1 MAQKRQTVD
10 LDMGS
15 DAKVINLPTPTN
27 TGDAASKAYVDG
39 RTPKI
44 TVGTTAPTSPAT
56 GDIWIDT
63 N

>member
-1 MAQKRQTVD
+1 MD

-15 DAKVINLPTPTN
+15 DAKVINLPTPSAN
-27 TGDAASKAYVDG
+27 GDATPKSYVDG